1 MRQHNKPRS
10 TQRAITYEVPQAKP
24 TGGNFNTLQPKAPTP
39 VSFPPHLFIPQG
51 AASID
56 IRRCCTVTP
65 GTTRETI
72 MEFTAPP
79 GGVTQ
84 FISYAIFNDGLLE
97 NNYEF
102 RCLVNGTNVLAY
114 HGDPSNNYRI
124 SLGLG
129 PDLSNVNL
137 IPMQL
142 AVQPGQTVVWT
153 VTNSSAVDTV
163 MGVRMV
169 GYINT
174 VSGLYSAPVGS

>member
-1 MRQHNKPRS
+1 MTEKRMSRQSRQMPASAQMAR
-10 TQRAITYEVPQAKP
+10 P
-24 TGGNFNTLQPKAPTP
+24 TGGNFNPLQPSAPIP

-142 AVQPGQTVVWT
+142 AVQPGQTVIWT
-153 VTNSSAVDTV
+153 VTNSSEVDTV

>member
-1 MRQHNKPRS
+1 MSEKRMSRQMPAGGQMAR
-10 TQRAITYEVPQAKP
+10 P
-24 TGGNFNTLQPKAPTP
+24 TGGNFNPLQSSAPIP
-39 VSFPPHLFIPQG
+39 VSFPSHLFIPQG

-65 GTTRETI
+65 GTARETI
-72 MEFTAPP
+72 MSFTAPP

-114 HGDPSNNYRI
+114 HGDPSNNFRI

-142 AVQPGQTVVWT
+142 SVQPGQTVIWT
-153 VTNSSAVDTV
+153 VTNSSEVDTV

>member
-1 MRQHNKPRS
+1 MTIYNRPSRRDR
-10 TQRAITYEVPQAKP
+10 TVQA
-24 TGGNFNTLQPKAPTP
+24 NFNPLQPKPPVA

-65 GTTRETI
+65 GSVRET
-72 MEFTAPP
+72 MMSFTAPQ

-97 NNYEF
+97 ENYEF
-102 RCLVNGTNVLAY
+102 RCLVDGSNALAY
-114 HGDPSNNYRI
+114 HGDPMKNYKI
-124 SLGLG
+124 ALGLG

-142 AVQPGQTVVWT
+142 AIQPGQTVVWT
-153 VTNSSAVDTV
+153 VTNNAAVDTV

>member
-1 MRQHNKPRS
+1 MTVYNQPRKRDRTVS
-10 TQRAITYEVPQAKP
+10 A
-24 TGGNFNTLQPKAPTP
+24 NFNPLQPKAPVP

-65 GTTRETI
+65 GSIRET
-72 MEFTAPP
+72 MMSFTAPQ

-97 NNYEF
+97 ENYEF
-102 RCLVNGTNVLAY
+102 KCLVDGSNVLAY
-114 HGDPSNNYRI
+114 HGDPMKNYKI
-124 SLGLG
+124 ALGLG

-142 AVQPGQTVVWT
+142 AIQPGQTVIWT
-153 VTNSSAVDTV
+153 VTNKSAVDTV

>member
-1 MRQHNKPRS
+1 MARSQRPYRPRS
-10 TQRAITYEVPQAKP
+10 TVAAAS
-24 TGGNFNTLQPKAPTP
+24 GGNFNPLQPKAPVP
-39 VSFPPHLFIPQG
+39 VTFPPHLFIPQG

-65 GTTRETI
+65 GTTRETL
-72 MEFTAPP
+72 MSFEAPP

-114 HGDPSNNYRI
+114 HGNPSNNYRI

-142 AVQPGQTVVWT
+142 AVQPGQTVIWT
-153 VTNSSAVDTV
+153 VTNSSEVDTV

>member
-1 MRQHNKPRS
+1 MTIYNRPSKRD
-10 TQRAITYEVPQAKP
+10 RKVQA
-24 TGGNFNTLQPKAPTP
+24 NFNPLQPKPPVP

-65 GTTRETI
+65 GSVRET
-72 MEFTAPP
+72 MMSFTAPQ

-97 NNYEF
+97 ENYEF
-102 RCLVNGTNVLAY
+102 RCLVDGSNALAY
-114 HGDPSNNYRI
+114 HGDPMKNYKI
-124 SLGLG
+124 ALGLG

-142 AVQPGQTVVWT
+142 AIQPGQTVVWT
-153 VTNSSAVDTV
+153 VTNNSAVDTV

-174 VSGLYSAPVGS
+174 VSGLFSAPVGS

>member
-1 MRQHNKPRS
+1 MAINRPARPGQRQAS
-10 TQRAITYEVPQAKP
+10 GV
-24 TGGNFNTLQPKAPTP
+24 FNPLQPSAPVP
-39 VSFPPHLFIPQG
+39 VSFPQHLFIPQG

-56 IRRCCTVTP
+56 IRRCCTITA
-65 GTTRETI
+65 GTVRETL
-72 MEFTAPP
+72 MSFTAPQ

-97 NNYEF
+97 ENYEF
-102 RCLVNGTNVLAY
+102 KCLVNGDNVLAY
-114 HGDPSNNYRI
+114 HGDPSKNYRI

-137 IPMQL
+137 IPIQL
-142 AVQPGQTVVWT
+142 AVQPGQTVYWT
-153 VTNSSAVDTV
+153 VTNTSAVDTI

-174 VSGLYSAPVGS
+174 VGGLYSAPVGS